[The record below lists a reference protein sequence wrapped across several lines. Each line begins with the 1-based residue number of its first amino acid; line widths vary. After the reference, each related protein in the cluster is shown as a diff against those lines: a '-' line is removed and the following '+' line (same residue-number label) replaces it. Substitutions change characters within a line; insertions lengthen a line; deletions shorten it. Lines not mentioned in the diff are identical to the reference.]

1 MVVVEKPLGGR
12 RDEFAVVNV
21 FGQSLIR
28 VPQDTGV
35 VAQPAVNA
43 AGAAALRIDGKTRRQ
58 GERPLLEPL

>member
-12 RDEFAVVNV
+12 RDELAVVNV
-21 FGQSLIR
+21 FGQGLVS

-43 AGAAALRIDGKTRRQ
+43 TGTAALRVNGKTRRQ
-58 GERPLLEPL
+58 GERPLFEPL